1 MKINTPAINVLGE
14 TIANDEIAT
23 RNKTLTENWKNC
35 EVDPVDPKCKLYYGV
50 DKGDTFAY
58 AVQEDFD
65 DYVKLAAEMRQLE
78 FNRKESGKDSWLG
91 KTKWILPRIIKLEM
105 EARGY
110 PVEDIIATGDLYEI
124 DLFVV
129 KNFPELKTTNLI
141 LSRQKLP
148 ALT

>member
-124 DLFVV
+124 DLFVE